1 MTETKTGQTF
11 KPITTQAEFDER
23 IKGRLARER
32 ERWEKQ
38 TDAGDLQ
45 AQLEAKDEEI
55 ANIKQEHYRES
66 ARRAVVED
74 LARAGVTDEGRV
86 GRIMKHVDLEAIE
99 ATEDGQPDR
108 RSIQGQLAAV
118 NRDMPELLSYRVGAG
133 SRGSK
138 SPVLTPNENPLTR
151 DELEKMTPEEINE
164 PGTWER
170 VQKFLAGERS

>member
-1 MTETKTGQTF
+1 MTEAKTEQTF
-11 KPITTQAEFDER
+11 EPIRTQAEFDER
-23 IKGRLARER
+23 IKSRLARER

-45 AQLEAKDEEI
+45 AQLEAKDAEI
-55 ANIKQEHYRES
+55 ANIKQEHYREN

-86 GRIMKHVDLEAIE
+86 ERVLRHVDLDTIE

-108 RSIQGQLAAV
+108 RAIQTQLAALGK
-118 NRDMPELLSYRVGAG
+118 DMPELLTYRVGTG

-138 SPVLTPNENPLTR
+138 SPVLTPEDKPLTR
-151 DELEKMTPEEINE
+151 RE
-164 PGTWER
+164 
-170 VQKFLAGERS
+170 V